1 MASIKQ
7 RETRPIGWS
16 LPPEQ
21 CDSKK
26 KMGCRRAVDSIIEAE
41 GRARNRPIL
50 LRMPRANC
58 SSGHYL
64 LGRDSRG
71 FGVGIAQGAAKSQK
85 SQPPPLTRLGGGVY
99 SDPSPSNGLLSLLR
113 QNEVAKAVGGSGR
126 GPDSIA
132 DSALQAY

>member
-1 MASIKQ
+1 MASIEQ

-16 LPPEQ
+16 LPPKQ

-26 KMGCRRAVDSIIEAE
+26 KMGCRRAVDFYNRGE

-64 LGRDSRG
+64 LGAIHAVLASESPKERRSR
-71 FGVGIAQGAAKSQK
+71 KNRSH
-85 SQPPPLTRLGGGVY
+85 PL
-99 SDPSPSNGLLSLLR
+99 
-113 QNEVAKAVGGSGR
+113 
-126 GPDSIA
+126 
-132 DSALQAY
+132 